1 MHRFRKQSTP
11 KKSFGEVAEWSIAA
25 VLKTVVPRGTR
36 GSNPCLSAFNLDYQG
51 VAKQVP
57 EKVPKKYFFG
67 FLFTLFLTS
76 TTTLQRQ
83 KQ

>member
-1 MHRFRKQSTP
+1 MNNKQKVTQ
-11 KKSFGEVAEWSIAA
+11 
-25 VLKTVVPRGTR
+25 LRGVIN
-36 GSNPCLSAFNLDYQG
+36 SSLSAFNLDYQG

>member
-1 MHRFRKQSTP
+1 M
-11 KKSFGEVAEWSIAA
+11 AEWSNAP
-25 VLKTVVPRGTR
+25 VLKTGVLRGTG
-36 GSNPCLSAFNLDYQG
+36 GSNPSLSAFSLDYQG

-57 EKVPKKYFFG
+57 EKVPKKCFFG

>member
-1 MHRFRKQSTP
+1 M
-11 KKSFGEVAEWSIAA
+11 A
-25 VLKTVVPRGTR
+25 VNNNEREGLLAIGT
-36 GSNPCLSAFNLDYQG
+36 CLSAFNLDYQG